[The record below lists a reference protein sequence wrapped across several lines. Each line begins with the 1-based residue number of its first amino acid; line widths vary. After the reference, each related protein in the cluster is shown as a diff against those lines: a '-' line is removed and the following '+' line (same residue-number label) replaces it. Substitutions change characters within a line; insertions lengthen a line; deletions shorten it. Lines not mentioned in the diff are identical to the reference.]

1 MFGCHVLSV
10 WVVLVCIF
18 DLYFVNWRYRLFGCM
33 FGVLCC
39 CHNLLLVIWLGCD
52 VIGLVLV
59 VGLEFGVVGN
69 VVLEGCLFYD
79 YDVLF
84 CLYGVL
90 GSMVLL

>member
-1 MFGCHVLSV
+1 MFDVFFRCH
-10 WVVLVCIF
+10 
-18 DLYFVNWRYRLFGCM
+18 D
-33 FGVLCC
+33 
-39 CHNLLLVIWLGCD
+39 LLLVILLGFD
-52 VIGLVLV
+52 VIGLVFV